1 MYSSDRHSNNPFLTP
16 NRAQSVSPG
25 PSSPGISRMG
35 SPNHLAYGPRA
46 GMASSPTAYTPST
59 SQAALL
65 PPQQQGQMHDGA
77 VPLSRQSSASSMNS
91 GDGFFRN
98 GRYAGAASPV
108 GGMSRSSSPM
118 YEGQTLPYGAVAGGA
133 RGRGVNEKA
142 GYPGTP
148 SSMAPSMQ
156 DKVRLPPS
164 SFPLRA
170 LTLRRS
176 SPSLQIQDHGAQTS
190 HPPTQ
195 SPTTTCTTPTRNGIG
210 NTITGAASLPPVEPP
225 TLAVSRS
232 SAWRSLFCLRGTR
245 LLLRTRMISQRLWEL
260 LILEESI
267 RRVRWRLLLGILD

>member
-156 DKVRLPPS
+156 DKVRPPPS
-164 SFPLRA
+164 FVTSRTDPSPVLP
-170 LTLRRS
+170 LRRS
-176 SPSLQIQDHGAQTS
+176 RIMGRRRITRLRRARRLPTQPRPETGSETRSRGQHLYRPWSRQHWLCRDPLHGAHCSVCGVPDYYCVQ
-190 HPPTQ
+190 
-195 SPTTTCTTPTRNGIG
+195 G
-210 NTITGAASLPPVEPP
+210 
-225 TLAVSRS
+225 
-232 SAWRSLFCLRGTR
+232 
-245 LLLRTRMISQRLWEL
+245 
-260 LILEESI
+260 
-267 RRVRWRLLLGILD
+267 